1 MAHPGVNNG
10 RRRFLTASTAVV
22 GAVGA
27 GFVATPFIKSWLP
40 SARTELA
47 GAPADVDIG
56 KIDNEPGMLIRAEW
70 RGQPIFV
77 FKRSQQQI
85 DELPQLDGRL
95 VDPNSDNADQTPEF
109 AKNPTRSIRPEIGVL
124 VGICTHL
131 GCVPLHRPEVQPQP
145 WDANW
150 QGGFFCPCHSSFY
163 DLAGR
168 VYQGVPAPANLRVP
182 PYRFEGNTSV
192 VIGEAP
198 EGAA

>member
-1 MAHPGVNNG
+1 MANPGVNNG

-27 GFVATPFIKSWLP
+27 GLVAVPFVKSWLP
-40 SARTELA
+40 SARAQLA
-47 GAPADVDIG
+47 GAPTEVDISR
-56 KIDNEPGMLIRAEW
+56 IDNEPGMLVRAEW

-77 FKRSQQQI
+77 FKRSERQI
-85 DELPQLDGRL
+85 EALPGLEGRL
-95 VDPNSDNADQTPEF
+95 ADPASDNADFTPAW
-109 AKNPTRSIRPEIGVL
+109 AKNQTRSLTPEIGVL

-150 QGGFFCPCHSSFY
+150 QGGFFCPCHNSFY

-168 VYQGVPAPANLRVP
+168 VYQGMPAPDNLRVP
-182 PYRFEGNTSV
+182 PYRFVGDDV
-192 VIGEAP
+192 VLIGEAP